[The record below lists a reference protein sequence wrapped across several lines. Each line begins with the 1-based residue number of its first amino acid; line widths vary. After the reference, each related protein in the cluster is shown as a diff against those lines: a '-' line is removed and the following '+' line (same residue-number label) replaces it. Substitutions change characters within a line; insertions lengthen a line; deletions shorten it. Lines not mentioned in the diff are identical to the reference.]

1 MSPDAQ
7 RHQGRHDAD
16 ASDTVEPTGSTAA
29 TRARG
34 EGLREG
40 SVYTGRLLIIAAG
53 LALVGLLVYSL
64 AEIVIPFVIGLILA
78 ALLVPLSSFLQRH
91 HWPKWVAVISAWVVV
106 FAVLVALTL
115 LVTEQ
120 VRTELPKIQ
129 RQVGDVVNSAKAL
142 LATHPFGL
150 TNAKIAEYTTQA
162 LHWLQSH
169 AGQLGTGA
177 AEAGSAVIHFLE
189 GVFIVV
195 FVTLF
200 ALIDGRRIWLW
211 VTRLFPA
218 RARPRIVAAGD
229 AGWRTLASFIR
240 IQLVVAATDAVGIGV
255 GAWILGAPLAVPI
268 AVIVFFGA
276 LIPVVGAIVSGIVAV
291 GIVLVFN
298 GWVQALIMLGIVLL
312 VQQLESHLLH
322 PLLTGSAVKVHPLG
336 VVLGV
341 TAGTAL
347 AGVVGAFFA
356 VPFIATANSMITA
369 AARQAGPQ
377 PDAPPPAGAGDTDE
391 GS

>member
-1 MSPDAQ
+1 M
-7 RHQGRHDAD
+7 RLGRRRGTDGQDTGRLKDGAEAAALPASSHD
-16 ASDTVEPTGSTAA
+16 
-29 TRARG
+29 
-34 EGLREG
+34 GLRQG
-40 SVYTGRLLIIAAG
+40 ALYSGRLLIIAAG
-53 LALVGLLVYSL
+53 LALVGVLVYAL
-64 AEIVIPFVIGLILA
+64 AEIVIPFIIGLILA

-91 HWPKWVAVISAWVVV
+91 HWPKWVAVITAWVVV
-106 FAVLVALTL
+106 FAVLTALAL

-120 VRTELPKIQ
+120 IRTELPKIE
-129 RQVGDVVNSAKAL
+129 RQITGVVDSAKAL

-150 TNAKIAEYTTQA
+150 TDAKIDAYATQA
-162 LHWLQSH
+162 LHWLQAH
-169 AGQLGTGA
+169 ASQLGTGA

-189 GVFIVV
+189 GVFIVI

-200 ALIDGRRIWLW
+200 SLIDGRRIWTW

-218 RARPRIVAAGD
+218 RARTRIVAAGD
-229 AGWRTLASFIR
+229 AGWHTLASFIR

-268 AVIVFFGA
+268 AVVVFFGA

-341 TAGTAL
+341 TAGTAV
-347 AGVVGAFFA
+347 AGIVGAFFA

-369 AARQAGPQ
+369 AAHAGPEATRED
-377 PDAPPPAGAGDTDE
+377 PSGAGPT
-391 GS
+391 S

>member
-1 MSPDAQ
+1 MRITLSRSGNDAEAADEPD
-7 RHQGRHDAD
+7 DL
-16 ASDTVEPTGSTAA
+16 TPTG
-29 TRARG
+29 
-34 EGLREG
+34 LRTG
-40 SVYTGRLLIIAAG
+40 ALFTGRVLIIAAG
-53 LALVGLLVYSL
+53 LALVGVLIYEL
-64 AEIVIPFVIGLILA
+64 AEIVIPFVIGLFLA
-78 ALLVPLSSFLQRH
+78 ALLAPLSSFLQRH
-91 HWPKWVAVISAWVVV
+91 RWPKWLAVISAWVVV

-120 VRTELPKIQ
+120 IRTELPKIE
-129 RQVGDVVNSAKAL
+129 RQVTDAVAGAKAF

-150 TNAKIAEYTTQA
+150 TDAKVAQYVSDG
-162 LHWLQSH
+162 LGWLQDH
-169 AGQLGTGA
+169 ASQLGSGA
-177 AEAGSAVIHFLE
+177 AEAGTAVIHILE
-189 GVFIVV
+189 GTFIVI

-200 ALIDGRRIWLW
+200 SLIDGRRIWSW
-211 VTRLFPA
+211 VVRIFPRRAHA
-218 RARPRIVAAGD
+218 RINAAGE
-229 AGWRTLASFIR
+229 AGWHTLTNFIR
-240 IQLVVAATDAVGIGV
+240 IQLVVAATDAVGIGI

-276 LIPVVGAIVSGIVAV
+276 LVPVVGAIVSGIVAV

-341 TAGTAL
+341 TAGTAV
-347 AGVVGAFFA
+347 AGIAGAFFA

-369 AARQAGPQ
+369 AARVPRASGAAEGE
-377 PDAPPPAGAGDTDE
+377 DAEAHEDAGANRA
-391 GS
+391 